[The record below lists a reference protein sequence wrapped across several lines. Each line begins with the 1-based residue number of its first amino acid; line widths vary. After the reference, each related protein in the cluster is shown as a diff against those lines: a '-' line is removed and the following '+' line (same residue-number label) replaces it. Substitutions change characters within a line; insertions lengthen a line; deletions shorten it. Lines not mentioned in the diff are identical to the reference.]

1 VLSEESRTKLGAE
14 GSQSVAEREEHYW
27 RSKRGEQFVIKHK

>member
-14 GSQSVAEREEHYW
+14 GSQSVVEGEEHYW
-27 RSKRGEQFVIKHK
+27 RRQKGGKFVITYK

>member
-14 GSQSVAEREEHYW
+14 GSQNVEEGEECYWSSERG
-27 RSKRGEQFVIKHK
+27 RFVITYK